1 MNKDVQKLKDIINER
16 LEAFKI
22 ARSIIRYDSMERI
35 LVDVR
40 IEDLMYLL
48 NKINS
53 MISEDDIKNFEDQM
67 KGNK

>member
-22 ARSIIRYDSMERI
+22 ARSVIRYDSMERI

-53 MISEDDIKNFEDQM
+53 MISEEDIKNFEDQL